1 MYKVLK
7 NRLAKRKFLSSLFMI
22 LSGAILGQI
31 IIFASSF
38 IIARIYNPNDFG
50 LAGIY
55 GSLLSFVLVIASLRY
70 ESAITI
76 AKNDDDALHLV
87 VLSFIIVCLISFAT
101 FISVFLLKDII
112 VHLDKVNAIANFL
125 WVLPLSIFFMGVYQV
140 LNYWAIRK
148 KSFRTIAK
156 TKVNQSIGQVTSYV
170 ILGIKFNSPIGLIVG
185 DIIGKGSGIRTLIKS
200 TLKDVNILTTIS
212 AQGLW
217 KVLKRYKK
225 FPLISSWSAVINIA
239 ALQIP
244 PIIMIAMYNQSIIG
258 WFALSQKVI
267 MAPLGILGQS
277 VAQVYLG
284 QLSSDIRSKK
294 KGLEKFFL
302 RLVKK
307 LFIFGLI
314 PFLGI
319 LLLGPWIFKVGF
331 GEQWIESGVYSQ
343 CLAPMYIAYF
353 IAFPLSQTLTVLE
366 LQKHQLIW
374 DTSRFI
380 GVIVIFFA
388 AKALFWDPKLTL
400 LCYGVFM
407 ALSYIVLLI
416 LIYFKLK
423 KLDNTLNT

>member
-7 NRLAKRKFLSSLFMI
+7 NKLAKRNFLSSLLMLLSGTI
-22 LSGAILGQI
+22 LSQI
-31 IIFASSF
+31 IVFASSF
-38 IIARIYNPNDFG
+38 IIARIYSPNDFG

-55 GSLLSFVLVIASLRY
+55 GSLLSFVLVLASLKY
-70 ESAITI
+70 ESAIPI
-76 AKNDDDALHLV
+76 AKNDEEALHLV
-87 VLSFIIVCLISFAT
+87 VLSFIIVCLISSFV
-101 FISVFLLKDII
+101 FIGIFLLKDII
-112 VHLDKVNAIANFL
+112 INLDKVSAIVNFL
-125 WVLPLSIFFMGVYQV
+125 WVLPLSIFFMGVYQF

-148 KSFRTIAK
+148 KNFSTIAK

-170 ILGIKFNSPIGLIVG
+170 ILGIKFNGPIGLIIG
-185 DIIGKGSGIRTLIKS
+185 DIIGKGAGIRSLLKS
-200 TLKDVNILTTIS
+200 TLKDVNIPKGIS
-212 AQGLW
+212 VNRLW
-217 KVLKRYKK
+217 RVLKQYKK

-244 PIIMIAMYNQSIIG
+244 PIIMVAIYNQSIIG

-277 VAQVYLG
+277 IAQVYLG
-284 QLSSDIRSKK
+284 QLSSDIRNNK
-294 KGLEKFFL
+294 KGLEQFFL

-307 LFIFGLI
+307 LFILGLV
-314 PFLGI
+314 PFLGV

-343 CLAPMYIAYF
+343 YLAPMYLAYF

-374 DTSRFI
+374 DISRLI

-388 AKALFWDPKLTL
+388 AKNLFWDPKLTL
-400 LCYGVFM
+400 LCYGMFM
-407 ALSYIVLLI
+407 AISYIVLLT

-423 KLDNTLNT
+423 NVDNTLNT